1 MFEKM
6 TVSELK
12 VVAKV
17 LRVDLG
23 KATKKSDIVSVIES
37 CGFTYEDYLSQTDE
51 QFTYKD
57 AEEKVEEPVIVKDET
72 KSEDM
77 VVLKMTY
84 NRSALNVSN
93 VAYFSAEEPYKVF
106 SKEKANEILRLA
118 QGEVMLATPEE
129 VVSFYG
135 VNK

>member
-6 TVSELK
+6 TVGELK
-12 VVAKV
+12 VAAKV
-17 LRVDLG
+17 LRIDLG

-51 QFTYKD
+51 QFTHKD
-57 AEEKVEEPVIVKDET
+57 AEQKVEQPVAVKDET
-72 KSEDM
+72 KSEEK

-93 VAYFSAEEPYKVF
+93 IAYFTAEEPYKVF
-106 SKEKANEILRLA
+106 NKERATEILRLA
-118 QGEVMLATPEE
+118 RGEVMLATPEE

-135 VNK
+135 INK

>member
-6 TVSELK
+6 TIGELK

-17 LRVDLG
+17 LRIDLG

-51 QFTYKD
+51 QFSHKD
-57 AEEKVEEPVIVKDET
+57 AEKKVEEPIVVVDET
-72 KSEDM
+72 KSEDR

-93 VAYFSAEEPYKVF
+93 VAYFSAEEPYKIF
-106 SKEKANEILRLA
+106 SKEKASEILRLA